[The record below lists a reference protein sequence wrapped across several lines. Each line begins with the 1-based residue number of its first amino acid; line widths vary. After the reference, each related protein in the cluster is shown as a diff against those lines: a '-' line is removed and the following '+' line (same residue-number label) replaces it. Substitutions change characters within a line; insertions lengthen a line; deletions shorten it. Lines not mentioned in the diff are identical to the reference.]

1 MRRSGL
7 GFLSIAL
14 GLGFMAAFL
23 GCEGTSGTTVTG
35 KVTYDG
41 APVESGAISFMPVD
55 GQGAAA
61 GATIVNG
68 VYKVDGVPPGKKI
81 VEVVSAAPDP
91 GPMSSEENYKRSQ
104 EAPQKAPQT
113 VPQNAAGNGAQ
124 HQIGEGEQVL
134 DIALGKPAT

>member
-1 MRRSGL
+1 MRSSYLR
-7 GFLSIAL
+7 FLSLSLCLSL
-14 GLGFMAAFL
+14 GIGLV
-23 GCEGTSGTTVTG
+23 GCEGTTGTTVTG

-55 GQGAAA
+55 GKGAAA

-68 VYKVDGVPPGKKI
+68 TYTVEGVPPGKKI

-104 EAPQKAPQT
+104 QAPQKTPLT
-113 VPQNAAGNGAQ
+113 IPPNAAGNGAQ

-134 DIALGKPAT
+134 DVALGKPAT